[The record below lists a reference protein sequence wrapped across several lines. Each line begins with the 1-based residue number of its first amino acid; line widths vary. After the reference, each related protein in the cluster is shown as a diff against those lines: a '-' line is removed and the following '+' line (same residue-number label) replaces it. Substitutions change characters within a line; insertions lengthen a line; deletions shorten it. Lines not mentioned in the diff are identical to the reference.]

1 MRERKKSQRMFCL
14 NTFKS
19 RWPREFQN
27 LKKKKKKTC
36 VKLSIPIR
44 SVTGDA
50 ASLTVVVTMY
60 KRDDYV
66 RNKPGG
72 VFSRWQGFA
81 RSMLLPKPF
90 SETAELRRTVADYSL
105 ISRGLA
111 PKILREAKGNRED
124 LRVGKDFVGSRY
136 RVQESIQGLGVA
148 VNIHDADDISHG
160 QTESIRTRLRSY
172 GRPVPLLK
180 KLGDNVSQTI
190 TQKKTGGRS
199 KDKKHGFEE
208 ERDVSC
214 VEAEENNTNGVHASV
229 LRLSRSRP
237 QPVLER
243 HDDIVDGSDSASV
256 CGVLQEDGT
265 TCLTAPVTGRKRC
278 TEHKGQR
285 ITCAPPVKKPPCEEE
300 TEEICGV
307 ILPEMVR
314 CRSKPVSGRKR
325 CEDHKGMRVNAFF
338 FLLNP
343 TERDKILK
351 EDKSK
356 PETRTS
362 STNQEEPRQS
372 PSCEA
377 TTKNGLPCTRSA
389 PNGTRRCW
397 QHKDEASDH
406 KSSENVKST
415 TVVCGVKLYTGS
427 VCGKPP
433 VKGRKRCQEHK
444 GMRITS

>member
-1 MRERKKSQRMFCL
+1 
-14 NTFKS
+14 
-19 RWPREFQN
+19 
-27 LKKKKKKTC
+27 
-36 VKLSIPIR
+36 
-44 SVTGDA
+44 
-50 ASLTVVVTMY
+50 MY

-66 RNKPGG
+66 RNKPDG

-111 PKILREAKGNRED
+111 PKILTGAKGNRED

-148 VNIHDADDISHG
+148 VNIHEADDISHG

-180 KLGDNVSQTI
+180 KLGDNASQTI
-190 TQKKTGGRS
+190 TQKKIGSRS

-208 ERDVSC
+208 GRDVSC
-214 VEAEENNTNGVHASV
+214 VEPEENNNTNSV
-229 LRLSRSRP
+229 
-237 QPVLER
+237 

-343 TERDKILK
+343 TDRDKILK

-362 STNQEEPRQS
+362 SMNQEEPGES
-372 PSCEA
+372 HSCEA

-389 PNGTRRCW
+389 PKGTRRCW
-397 QHKDEASDH
+397 QHKDEALDH

-427 VCGKPP
+427 VCEKPP

>member
-1 MRERKKSQRMFCL
+1 
-14 NTFKS
+14 
-19 RWPREFQN
+19 
-27 LKKKKKKTC
+27 
-36 VKLSIPIR
+36 
-44 SVTGDA
+44 
-50 ASLTVVVTMY
+50 MY

-66 RNKPGG
+66 RNKPDG

-111 PKILREAKGNRED
+111 PKILTGAKGNRED

-136 RVQESIQGLGVA
+136 RVQEPIQGLGVA

-160 QTESIRTRLRSY
+160 QTESFRTRLRSY

-180 KLGDNVSQTI
+180 KLGDNASQTI

-214 VEAEENNTNGVHASV
+214 VEPEENNNTNS
-229 LRLSRSRP
+229 
-237 QPVLER
+237 R

-278 TEHKGQR
+278 TEHRGQR
-285 ITCAPPVKKPPCEEE
+285 ISCVHSVKKPPCEEE

-343 TERDKILK
+343 TDRDKILK
-351 EDKSK
+351 EDNKSK
-356 PETRTS
+356 PETLTS
-362 STNQEEPRQS
+362 SMNQEEPGES
-372 PSCEA
+372 HSCEA

-389 PNGTRRCW
+389 PNGSKRCW
-397 QHKDEASDH
+397 QHKDETVDQ
-406 KSSENVKST
+406 KSSENVQTST
-415 TVVCGVKLYTGS
+415 TVCGVKLHNGS
-427 VCGKPP
+427 VCEKTP